1 MNVSKL
7 DIASQTLNLNTTPIH
22 VAMMM
27 DGNGR
32 WANKNK
38 VSRKDGH
45 IAGSKAFL
53 DVIKRL
59 IEYDIKYI
67 SMFAF
72 STENWNRPGEEVKD
86 LMDLSKDF
94 IQNNLELIDKYNIQ
108 LNHLGHLNKLPQ
120 DLQEQIIDA
129 IEVTKNNTGTTINI
143 AFDYGGKQDI
153 VDSLKNIIAK
163 KIPIDEINESTVSQ
177 HLSTAGMPDPDL
189 IIRPGGEQRLSNF
202 LIWQSAYAEY
212 YYTETLW
219 PDFTADEIDQALID
233 FANRERRFGKTK

>member
-1 MNVSKL
+1 MNVSKV
-7 DIASQTLNLNTTPIH
+7 DITNEVLNLRKTPIH
-22 VAMMM
+22 VAIMM

-38 VSRKDGH
+38 VPRKEGH

-72 STENWNRPGEEVKD
+72 STENWNRPGEEIKN
-86 LMDLSKDF
+86 LMDLSKEF
-94 IQNNLELIDKYNIQ
+94 IQSNLELIHKYNIQ
-108 LNHLGHLNKLPQ
+108 LNHLGHLDKLPK
-120 DLQEQIIDA
+120 DLQEQIVDA
-129 IEVTKNNTGTTINI
+129 IEITKNNTGTTINI

-163 KIPIDEINESTVSQ
+163 KIPLDEINELTVSQ

-219 PDFTADEIDQALID
+219 PDFSASEIDQALIE
-233 FANRERRFGKTK
+233 FANRERRFGKTR

>member
-1 MNVSKL
+1 M
-7 DIASQTLNLNTTPIH
+7 
-22 VAMMM
+22 
-27 DGNGR
+27 R
-32 WANKNK
+32 
-38 VSRKDGH
+38 
-45 IAGSKAFL
+45 
-53 DVIKRL
+53 
-59 IEYDIKYI
+59 IEI
-67 SMFAF
+67 
-72 STENWNRPGEEVKD
+72 
-86 LMDLSKDF
+86 
-94 IQNNLELIDKYNIQ
+94 
-108 LNHLGHLNKLPQ
+108 
-120 DLQEQIIDA
+120 
-129 IEVTKNNTGTTINI
+129 TKNNTGTTINI

-189 IIRPGGEQRLSNF
+189 IIRPGGEQRISNF

>member
-1 MNVSKL
+1 MPS
-7 DIASQTLNLNTTPIH
+7 
-22 VAMMM
+22 
-27 DGNGR
+27 
-32 WANKNK
+32 
-38 VSRKDGH
+38 
-45 IAGSKAFL
+45 
-53 DVIKRL
+53 
-59 IEYDIKYI
+59 
-67 SMFAF
+67 
-72 STENWNRPGEEVKD
+72 
-86 LMDLSKDF
+86 
-94 IQNNLELIDKYNIQ
+94 
-108 LNHLGHLNKLPQ
+108 

-129 IEVTKNNTGTTINI
+129 IEITKNNTGTTINI

-163 KIPIDEINESTVSQ
+163 NIPVDEINELTVSQ

-212 YYTETLW
+212 YYTKTLW

>member
-7 DIASQTLNLNTTPIH
+7 DVAKQIINLSVIPIH
-22 VAMMM
+22 VAIMM

-32 WANKNK
+32 WATKNNF
-38 VSRKDGH
+38 SRQEGH

-53 DVIKRL
+53 NVVKRL

-72 STENWNRPGEEVKD
+72 STENWNRPGEEVSN
-86 LMDLSKDF
+86 LMDLSKEF
-94 IQNNLELIDKYNIQ
+94 IQNNLELINRYNIK
-108 LNHLGHLNKLPQ
+108 LNHLGHLDKLPS

-129 IEVTKNNTGTTINI
+129 IEITKNNTGTTINI

-163 KIPIDEINESTVSQ
+163 NIPVDEINELTVSQ

-212 YYTETLW
+212 YYTKTLW
-219 PDFTADEIDQALID
+219 PDFTAGEIDQALID